1 VASQTSYRH
10 PFRWISESAEGRA
23 LALLAALL
31 VLLSIALSAVGAA
44 LFSEAAPQG
53 IVSYEFAGSAAGAE
67 RILGSWSAAAREH
80 AMLSLGLDYLYL
92 LVYPAFIS
100 LACVRVSRRLEAF
113 RPGVARLGVHL
124 SWAVLAAAPLD
135 AIENAALIQLL
146 LAGPSEIWARVAW
159 WCAGPKFALVV
170 LGLLFALFGYLVG
183 RFAAS
188 SRVEE
193 DVG

>member
-1 VASQTSYRH
+1 VTSQSSLRH
-10 PFRWISESAEGRA
+10 PFGWISESAQGPA
-23 LALLAALL
+23 LALLAVLL
-31 VLLSIALSAVGAA
+31 VVLSIALSAVGAA

-53 IVSYEFAGSAAGAE
+53 IVSYEFAGTAVGAE
-67 RILGSWSAAAREH
+67 RILGSWPALARQR

-100 LACVRVSRRLEAF
+100 LACVRVSRRLEGL
-113 RPGVARLGVHL
+113 RPGVARFGMRL

-159 WCAGPKFALVV
+159 WCAGPKFALVI
-170 LGLLFALFGYLVG
+170 LGLVFALLGYL
-183 RFAAS
+183 F
-188 SRVEE
+188 SRAKSQT
-193 DVG
+193 